1 MTEFSMSELSLETGE
16 MLPSREAL
24 SFFSWANVNAYNT
37 RIQLFP
43 NSIVAGNKFSPR
55 ELFQLD
61 SPAERAVPAVAF

>member
-1 MTEFSMSELSLETGE
+1 MAELSELEDQIQA
-16 MLPSREAL
+16 SR
-24 SFFSWANVNAYNT
+24 SIYNGNVNAYNT

-43 NSIVAGNKFSPR
+43 NTLVAGAKFTPR